1 RFRYLIKPP
10 DRLDLWQEYVAQR
23 QADLQSGDDFARTAH
38 RFYLDNRAAMDA
50 GAVVANPHRFDAS
63 QLPDGSQ
70 LEVSSLQ
77 RYYNEVARI
86 GPEAVAT
93 EYDNDPPEET
103 GPVESGITPNRI
115 QRQLSGYPRLVV
127 PASCTVITQGIDVRK
142 T

>member
-1 RFRYLIKPP
+1 
-10 DRLDLWQEYVAQR
+10 
-23 QADLQSGDDFARTAH
+23 
-38 RFYLDNRAAMDA
+38 
-50 GAVVANPHRFDAS
+50 RFDAS

-103 GPVESGITPNRI
+103 GPVESGITPHRI

-142 T
+142 VALHWVIRAWMPDGTGFTIGYGVHEIH